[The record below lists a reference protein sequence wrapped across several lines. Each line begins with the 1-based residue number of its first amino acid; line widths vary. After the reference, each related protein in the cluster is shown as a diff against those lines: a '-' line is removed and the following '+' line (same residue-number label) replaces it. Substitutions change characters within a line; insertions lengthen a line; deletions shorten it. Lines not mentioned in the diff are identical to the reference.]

1 MQITNNFMR
10 NMLLRTLLPLIF
22 ALVFLVMPLAPAIAA
37 ETSANITVNVTVA
50 PVAEIT
56 VVPYYLN
63 WTNIYPGYAGA
74 VQAVDV
80 KNTGSLNVSNIY
92 IYASTLD
99 DETTRPYG
107 TGDPSKY
114 SAAGVIVVKGG
125 SDNVP
130 KFIGR
135 IEWNWTDAISAADFS
150 YVTNVKAWGFY
161 KNTSF
166 EYVWAVGADPT
177 TNRCNDTGAIFAIS
191 DIPDDGTTV
200 ARTPTTTGIS
210 RSDGDANFGY
220 FSISGRA
227 AFGNEDVC
235 VAVASD
241 CSKIY
246 IYRYDKRPG
255 FGSCGNSAY
264 LATSTLVPGDIYR
277 ITYISAYVPK
287 GIPAG
292 QLKLGTLTV
301 VASY

>member
-10 NMLLRTLLPLIF
+10 NMSLKTLLPIIF
-22 ALVFLVMPLAPAIAA
+22 AIVFLVMPLVPAIAA

-50 PVAEIT
+50 AVAEIT
-56 VVPYYLN
+56 VVPNYLN
-63 WTNIYPGYAGA
+63 WTVNPGYAGT
-74 VQAVDV
+74 VQYVDV

-92 IYASTLD
+92 IYASTLT

-107 TGDPSKY
+107 TGDPNKY
-114 SAAGVIVVKGG
+114 SAAGLIVVKGDP
-125 SDNVP
+125 DNLP
-130 KFIGR
+130 KFVGR
-135 IEWNWTDAISAADFS
+135 VEWNWTDDISGADFS
-150 YVTNVKAWGFY
+150 GLTNVKAWGFY

-166 EYVWAVGADPT
+166 EYVWAVGADTT
-177 TNRCNDTGAIFAIS
+177 TNRCNDTGASFAIS
-191 DIPDDGTTV
+191 DIPDDGSTI
-200 ARTPTTTGIS
+200 ARKPTTTGIS
-210 RSDGDANFGY
+210 RSGGDANFGY
-220 FSISGRA
+220 FSVSGRA
-227 AFGNEDVC
+227 AFGNEPVC

-246 IYRYDKRPG
+246 VYRYDKRPG

-264 LATSTLVPGDIYR
+264 LTTRTLTPGDIYR

-287 GIPAG
+287 GVPAG

>member
-1 MQITNNFMR
+1 MR
-10 NMLLRTLLPLIF
+10 NMSLKTLLPIIF
-22 ALVFLVMPLAPAIAA
+22 TLAFLVMPLVPAIAA

-50 PVAEIT
+50 AVAEIT
-56 VVPYYLN
+56 VVPNYLN
-63 WTNIYPGYAGA
+63 WTNIYPGSAGV
-74 VQAVDV
+74 VQTVDV

-92 IYASTLD
+92 IYASTLT

-114 SAAGVIVVKGG
+114 SAAGVIVVKGD

-130 KFIGR
+130 KFVGR
-135 IEWNWTDAISAADFS
+135 IEWNWTDAISGADFS
-150 YVTNVKAWGFY
+150 YVNNVKAWGFY

-177 TNRCNDTGAIFAIS
+177 TNRCNDTNARFAIS
-191 DIPDDGTTV
+191 DIPDDGSTV

-210 RSDGDANFGY
+210 RSGGDANFGY
-220 FSISGRA
+220 FSVSGRA
-227 AFGNEDVC
+227 AFGNEPVC

-246 IYRYDKRPG
+246 VYRYDKRPG
-255 FGSCGNSAY
+255 FGLCGNSAY
-264 LATSTLVPGDIYR
+264 LTTSTLVPGDIYR